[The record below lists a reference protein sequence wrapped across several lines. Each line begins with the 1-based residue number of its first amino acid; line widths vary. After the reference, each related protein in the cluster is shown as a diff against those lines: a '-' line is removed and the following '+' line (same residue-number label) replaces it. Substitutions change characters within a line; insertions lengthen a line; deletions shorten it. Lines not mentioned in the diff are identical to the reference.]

1 MNILLPQ
8 ILAAVSALVM
18 GFLWYHPKTFG
29 RAWMHGVGMT
39 EEKMRGRNAALRYG
53 LALLMA
59 FIASLLLAYVLS
71 HPETRLSPAA
81 HGAYHGAQM
90 GLVLA
95 LPILVTNSLFE
106 QRSFKTIA
114 INVGY
119 WIATLAVM
127 GAIIN
132 GMNPGGLG

>member
-1 MNILLPQ
+1 MNILAQ
-8 ILAAVSALVM
+8 VLAAVSAMVV

-29 RAWMHGVGMT
+29 TAWMKGVGMT
-39 EEKMRGRNAALRYG
+39 EEKASSGNMALRYG

-59 FIASLLLAYVLS
+59 FLISLLLAYVLS

-90 GLVLA
+90 GLVMA

-106 QRSFKTIA
+106 QRDFKTIA

-119 WIATLAVM
+119 WIVTLAVM
-127 GAIIN
+127 GAIIAAM
-132 GMNPGGLG
+132 GIG